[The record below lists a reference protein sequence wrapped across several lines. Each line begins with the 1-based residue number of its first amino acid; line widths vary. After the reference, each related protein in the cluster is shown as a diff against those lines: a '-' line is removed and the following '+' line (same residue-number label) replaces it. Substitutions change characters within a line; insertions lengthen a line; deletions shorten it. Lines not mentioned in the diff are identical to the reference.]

1 MKKLM
6 IAAIAAAAMLPG
18 TAQAAVVYTQDFE
31 ANSTGVGG
39 LGSVQSVAA
48 LPSGTFGKS
57 AWYNGTSLTGAASAT
72 TLGLSGIGAHTTVS
86 LDFDFIAWN
95 SWDGSNLN
103 FPEGDFFEI
112 WLDGAKL
119 LTVSPANAT
128 GAPSIPPEAT
138 LLLSG
143 AYGYG
148 DSGPYFNHDSVYHIS
163 LSGIVH
169 TAATANFQFRVT
181 GPGWQGDGS
190 GVDEAF
196 GLDNI
201 VVSANISTAPG
212 VPEPASWAMM
222 IGGFALLGATMRRR
236 VSVAFA

>member
-6 IAAIAAAAMLPG
+6 IAAIAAAVMLPG
-18 TAQAAVVYTQDFE
+18 AASAAVVYTQDFE
-31 ANSTGVGG
+31 VSSAGVGG
-39 LGSVQSVAA
+39 LGAVQSVAG
-48 LPSGTFGKS
+48 LPAGSFGAS
-57 AWYNGTSLTGAASAT
+57 HWYNGTSLTGAASAT
-72 TLGLSGIGAHTTVS
+72 TLGVSGIGAHTTVS
-86 LDFDFIAWN
+86 LDFDFMAWN
-95 SWDGSNLN
+95 SWDGSTLS
-103 FPEGDFFEI
+103 FPQGDFFEV

-119 LTVSPANAT
+119 LTVSPANAS
-128 GAPSIPPEAT
+128 GSSSIPPEAT

-148 DSGPYFNHDSVYHIS
+148 DDAPYFNHDSVYHIS

-169 TAATANFQFRVT
+169 TAATANFEFRVT
-181 GPGWQGDGS
+181 GPGWQGDAS

-201 VVSANISTAPG
+201 VISANTATSG

-222 IGGFALLGATMRRR
+222 IGGFALLGAALRRR
-236 VSVAFA
+236 TTVAFA